1 MPHLLAAWNLL
12 LIAVWT
18 GLLIPVQA
26 AALLFGGRAAE
37 VVPMRYHR
45 GLARIIG
52 LRVTVRGEIS
62 RVRPTLF
69 VVNHSSWLDITVIDS
84 LLPVCFVAKRE
95 VAGWP
100 VFGLLAKLQRT
111 VFVER
116 AVSRTA
122 SQRDMMAERLAAAD
136 NLVLFAEGT
145 SGDGSGVLP
154 FKTSFFALAE
164 RPVNGRPLTVQ
175 PLSITYV
182 AINGLPLGRHLRPV
196 LTWFAD
202 MSMAPHAWG
211 VLGIGPISVA
221 VQFHDPVTI
230 EAFGSRKALAAH
242 CRARIAQS
250 VSDAI
255 AGRQSTTAQDPRPA
269 PMSSASP

>member
-37 VVPMRYHR
+37 VVPMLYHR

-242 CRARIAQS
+242 CHARIAES

-255 AGRQSTTAQDPRPA
+255 AGRQITAAQRPRAA
-269 PMSSASP
+269 PVSSASP

>member
-37 VVPMRYHR
+37 VVPMLYHR

-122 SQRDMMAERLAAAD
+122 STAAFRLD
-136 NLVLFAEGT
+136 
-145 SGDGSGVLP
+145 
-154 FKTSFFALAE
+154 
-164 RPVNGRPLTVQ
+164 R
-175 PLSITYV
+175 
-182 AINGLPLGRHLRPV
+182 
-196 LTWFAD
+196 
-202 MSMAPHAWG
+202 
-211 VLGIGPISVA
+211 GI
-221 VQFHDPVTI
+221 
-230 EAFGSRKALAAH
+230 R
-242 CRARIAQS
+242 
-250 VSDAI
+250 
-255 AGRQSTTAQDPRPA
+255 
-269 PMSSASP
+269 